1 MLPALS
7 KKQMKMADAWALNI
21 KAKLDKGFVEGQNI
35 AEYID
40 GLAKTNLQILQGTL
54 NSSHPFESPRN
65 QLTLL
70 DLAISLGLMHHTTA
84 VRKQAAMAVA
94 SLLKYATHPSK
105 QVNDALVLYYDYFRK
120 LHSTNTLIDIDA
132 AKTMLYSFLEYPD
145 TWNVTSCDADTLAHI
160 AIQMGDEALLESALA
175 YNPLWLEA
183 KNKHLKETLLYT
195 ATRYR
200 QDNIAR
206 ILIEKYNADIN
217 AVNQGDL
224 NVLANTIYF
233 HSSSTINL
241 LLSKG
246 CSINAFTNVIISDD
260 ALKSSVVLMASGY
273 FIPFTHREPINSIKI
288 SAHFGIPTDKFKNP
302 IFYLISKD
310 NAQDMELI
318 TNIEELKA
326 STVIPSDV
334 QVERLTLSFQEAM
347 LYDKDE
353 ELSLLFE
360 TFKEKYGVKSSTAP
374 ISYYAVKEQ
383 NVKDFSFSKI
393 LYEGIKYADNAAYIE
408 MLRGVLKAITR
419 KESLTQLSQEEF
431 RNTLKAFSDSLQT
444 ATGFIACNLDC
455 TDYQSLVYLTAY
467 KYFKHMLPQIIAS
480 SHREFYTSNEYSFI
494 NIIFVATNHIL
505 SDIEKYEIRAIAT
518 IRLTVQKLKQASV
531 NSDVISQLELAIEI
545 ININS
550 YSKAE
555 FYNELFNSV
564 EAIKSHRNSIK
575 RKECRL
581 ESDYNVASS
590 YINCLKNIKPNSYD
604 TKEQVSIIHS
614 IKLYCQMQVK
624 KDTTIL
630 LALNALIEERTHEI
644 HNLYATVLQSVQ
656 TPFIECTLSEDKQSL
671 LLNFP
676 EHFDKRKTKL
686 LMDTMMRRYPDV
698 KRLNNSY
705 KLCYFGM
712 PLYDLTAV
720 IYELQNLNDSDLLP
734 DAANDEDEDAV
745 QDHAKPMSE
754 LKNYYLPPPESCTSR
769 PMTSAYR
776 RQASDN
782 DVQEITSAPQAPDGK
797 PSLDEIKNEIRGKL
811 GLSADAEIY
820 QMIHP
825 RYPES
830 RQHLCWGV
838 WLPRA
843 MENRPEAVTDESLE
857 RHHALLKNQAR
868 LEIHASGENGF
879 KSTEIMNLETGKT
892 ECTYKTKRAKENLRI
907 IAVPY
912 QVSISTQEKA
922 SIYCFGLIDM
932 HDKTT
937 VEIDPRTF
945 LEKHK
950 ANPQPNADPFCF

>member
-7 KKQMKMADAWALNI
+7 KKQKKMADAWALNI
-21 KAKLDKGFVEGQNI
+21 KAKLDKGYVEGQNI
-35 AEYID
+35 GDYID
-40 GLAKTNLQILQGTL
+40 GLAKTNLSILQGTL
-54 NSSHPFESPRN
+54 NSSYPFESPHN
-65 QLTLL
+65 ELTLL
-70 DLAISLGLMHHTTA
+70 DLAISLGLMHARTT
-84 VRKQAAMAVA
+84 VRRHAALTVA

-105 QVNDALVLYYDYFRK
+105 QVNDALMLFYDYFRK
-120 LHSTNTLIDIDA
+120 FHSTNTLIDMDA
-132 AKTMLYSFLEYPD
+132 AKTMLYSFLVYRD

-160 AIQMGDEALLESALA
+160 AIQMGDAELLERALA

-183 KNKHLKETLLYT
+183 RNNNLKETLLYT

-217 AVNQGDL
+217 AINHGDL
-224 NVLANTIYF
+224 NVLANTIHF

-241 LLSKG
+241 LLAKG

-288 SAHFGIPTDKFKNP
+288 SAHFGIPIDKFKNP

-310 NAQDMELI
+310 NTQDMELI
-318 TNIEELKA
+318 TNVEELKA
-326 STVIPSDV
+326 STVIPSEV
-334 QVERLTLSFQEAM
+334 QIERLTLSFQEAM

-360 TFKEKYGVKSSTAP
+360 TFKEKFGVKSSAAP

-383 NVKDFSFSKI
+383 NVIDFSFSKI
-393 LYEGIKYADNAAYIE
+393 IYEGIKNADNEAYID

-419 KESLTQLSQEEF
+419 NESLNMLSQEELQK
-431 RNTLKAFSDSLQT
+431 TLAAFSDTLRI
-444 ATGFIACNLDC
+444 ATNFIASNLDR
-455 TDYQSLVYLTAY
+455 TDFRNLTYITAY
-467 KYFKHMLPQIIAS
+467 KYFKHMLPRIIACS
-480 SHREFYTSNEYSFI
+480 SRDYLAANEYNFI
-494 NIIFVATNHIL
+494 NIIFVSENYIL
-505 SDIEKYEIRAIAT
+505 TDIEKYEISAIA
-518 IRLTVQKLKQASV
+518 IINLIVNKFKAERL
-531 NSDVISQLELAIEI
+531 NSDLISQLEIAAEI
-545 ININS
+545 ININA

-555 FYNELFNSV
+555 FYDELVNSV
-564 EAIKSHRNSIK
+564 DAIKSHRDSIK
-575 RKECRL
+575 NRDSRL
-581 ESDYNVASS
+581 ESDYNVTAS
-590 YINCLKNIKPNSYD
+590 YITCLRYLKPSAYHF
-604 TKEQVSIIHS
+604 KAQVAIIQS
-614 IKLYCQMQVK
+614 IKLYLHMQGK
-624 KDTTIL
+624 KDTMGL
-630 LALNALIEERTHEI
+630 PRLHALFEERTQDI
-644 HNLYATVLQSVQ
+644 HDLYDIILNYIE
-656 TPFIECTLSEDKQSL
+656 TPFIECTFCEDRQSL

-676 EHFDKRKTKL
+676 DHFDKRKVKL
-686 LMDTMMRRYPDV
+686 IMDDMIHRYPDV
-698 KRLNNSY
+698 KRLGNQY
-705 KLCYFGM
+705 KVPYFGM
-712 PLYDLTAV
+712 SLHDLSGLV
-720 IYELQNLNDSDLLP
+720 YELEHLKDTDILP
-734 DAANDEDEDAV
+734 DAMDNTGSALDL
-745 QDHAKPMSE
+745 AKPTSND
-754 LKNYYLPPPESCTSR
+754 KNYYLPPPNSCTSR
-769 PMTSAYR
+769 PMTAAYR
-776 RQASDN
+776 RHLSDN
-782 DVQEITSAPQAPDGK
+782 DGQANTITAQAPK
-797 PSLDEIKNEIRGKL
+797 SKLSLDEIKNEIRGKL

-843 MENRPEAVTDESLE
+843 MENRPEAVTNELLE

-912 QVSISTQEKA
+912 QVNISTQEKA

-932 HDKTT
+932 HDKNT
-937 VEIDPRTF
+937 VEIDPRVF

-950 ANPQPNADPFCF
+950 AHPQPAIAPVC